1 MARAPPS
8 TFLFEDATGSGD
20 ISAYAGGNKED
31 DTRDWDYVNA
41 AGPNHKTDFKHIM
54 AHAEVVGN
62 SAFAF
67 LGAERIVN
75 NGTMV
80 VDFELN
86 KKQFKVYPRRS
97 GTTSQARPH
106 ATATS

>member
-1 MARAPPS
+1 M
-8 TFLFEDATGSGD
+8 FQDATDPGD

-31 DTRDWDYVNA
+31 DTRDWDYVNN
-41 AGPNHKTDFKHIM
+41 AGPNTKTDFKHIM
-54 AHAEVVGN
+54 AHAKVVGN

-67 LGAERIVN
+67 MGAERIVN

-86 KKQFKVYPRRS
+86 KKPFKVYPCRWEPPKPDR
-97 GTTSQARPH
+97 TP
-106 ATATS
+106 ATC